1 MSTQKLYKRNELIQI
16 APVDNSQKLSLSTH
30 LAYNLILEKAHK
42 FYNDSNR
49 KSDVFEVSFLELTNY
64 SGVTNSQFKI
74 KLKES
79 LLSLLSTKVYTYDNK
94 YIKTYFTL
102 LSQFEMNNNFVKLAL
117 PPILIE
123 NLLKNN
129 YYTQLNL
136 VELQNFKSKYTV
148 LIFELLKRYQ
158 NNIPKLEIN
167 KLRNILCYPESYSN
181 FDIKRRVLEQI
192 KKELFE
198 KNQINLEWKIEKI
211 GTNWRF
217 IKFSV
222 VESDEKIEQ
231 VEFSEKMIKAIEK
244 VRKNRFVDT
253 VYSQKAM
260 EKIVAKYEE
269 KDVIKALGELYKY
282 NTEILNF
289 SKILISKIEDI
300 KNSKINKI
308 KENIKI
314 EIKNIAIEP
323 LKSELDIQKQ
333 KISLLIKNSELITAR
348 KINFLGQ
355 LSEIDN
361 LKELEEFQKK
371 NNFI

>member
-260 EKIVAKYEE
+260 EKIVAK
-269 KDVIKALGELYKY
+269 
-282 NTEILNF
+282 
-289 SKILISKIEDI
+289 
-300 KNSKINKI
+300 
-308 KENIKI
+308 
-314 EIKNIAIEP
+314 
-323 LKSELDIQKQ
+323 
-333 KISLLIKNSELITAR
+333 
-348 KINFLGQ
+348 
-355 LSEIDN
+355 
-361 LKELEEFQKK
+361 
-371 NNFI
+371 